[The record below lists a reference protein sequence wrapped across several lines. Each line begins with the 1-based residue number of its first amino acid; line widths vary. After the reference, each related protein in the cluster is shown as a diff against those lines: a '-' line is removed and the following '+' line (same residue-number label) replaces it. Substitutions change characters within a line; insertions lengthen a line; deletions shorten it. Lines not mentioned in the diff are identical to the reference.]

1 MGLKSIKILLTIL
14 LVVAMPATVF
24 ADVNIVSQ
32 AAVVIDFETGEV
44 LFERDAHSRRAP
56 ASMTKNLTAFIVY
69 EEIAAGNLTLDTM
82 IRVSPFASQ
91 ISATHDQRL
100 PVFPLRAG
108 SYHSVDTMLHLIML
122 PSSNGASVAVAEHI
136 SGSES
141 AFAERMNETGR
152 SLGMYAD
159 FGNSHGALPTFTN
172 AYSMGRLVYEFI
184 HRYPDILRITEKS
197 SFVMEGHTINNTN
210 LFLHSNNA
218 HYFPEVDGFKT
229 GTTALAGHCLSS
241 TAVRDGRRI
250 VVVTMNA
257 AGNPGRYGDSRT
269 LLNFGFEEAAR
280 RAANR
285 LSVTIGGNILEFDTA
300 PQLIDGRAMVPMR
313 TVFEALNASI
323 EWDDATQTVTAHTSE
338 GNVIVLSVGSNIMY
352 KDGIPTEIDVLP
364 QIIDSRVL
372 VPTRVVAEATA
383 RRVIWDEETRT
394 VMIEPFMFRSGH
406 DVLVDP
412 LQS

>member
-1 MGLKSIKILLTIL
+1 MAISMHVTAL
-14 LVVAMPATVF
+14 
-24 ADVNIVSQ
+24 ADVSIISQ
-32 AAVVIDFETGEV
+32 AAIVIDYESGEI
-44 LFERDAHSRRAP
+44 LFEKDAHSRRAP

-82 IRVSPFASQ
+82 IRVSPNASQ
-91 ISATHDQRL
+91 ISATHDQQL

-141 AFAERMNETGR
+141 AFAGLMNETGR

-172 AYSMGRLVYEFI
+172 AHSMGILVHEFI
-184 HRYPDILRITEKS
+184 RRHPDMMRITEKR
-197 SFVMEGHTINNTN
+197 SFVMDGHTINNTN

-250 VVVTMNA
+250 IVVTMNA
-257 AGNPGRYGDSRT
+257 PDNAGRYGDSRR
-269 LLNFGFEEAAR
+269 LLNFGFEESAR
-280 RAANR
+280 REANR
-285 LSVTIGGNILEFDTA
+285 LSVTIDGELVVFDVA
-300 PQLIDGRAMVPMR
+300 PRIIEGRAMVPMR
-313 TVFEALNASI
+313 SIFEALNANV
-323 EWDDATQTVTAHTSE
+323 EWDETTQTVTARSND
-338 GNVIVLSVGSNIMY
+338 GNVISLLAGSSTIYIN
-352 KDGIPTEIDVLP
+352 GTPSEIDVPP
-364 QIIDSRVL
+364 QIVESRTM
-372 VPTRVVAEATA
+372 VPTRVVAEALNMN
-383 RRVIWDEETRT
+383 VSWNEETRT
-394 VMIEPFMFRSGH
+394 VVIESPDHPLKGWSGDFLFRVKLLKTH
-406 DVLVDP
+406 YLVA
-412 LQS
+412 

>member
-1 MGLKSIKILLTIL
+1 
-14 LVVAMPATVF
+14 MPATVF

-32 AAVVIDFETGEV
+32 AAIVIDFNTGET
-44 LFERDAHSRRAP
+44 LFERDAHTRRAP

-82 IRVSPFASQ
+82 IHVSPNASQ
-91 ISATHDQRL
+91 ISATHDQQL

-122 PSSNGASVAVAEHI
+122 PSSNGASVAMAEHI

-141 AFAERMNETGR
+141 AFAERMNKTGR

-172 AYSMGRLVYEFI
+172 AHSMGILVYEFL
-184 HRYPDILRITEKS
+184 HRYPDILRITTAS
-197 SFVMEGHTINNTN
+197 SFVMDGHTVNNTN

-229 GTTALAGHCLSS
+229 GTTDLAGHCLSS

-250 VVVTMNA
+250 IVVTMNA
-257 AGNPGRYGDSRT
+257 PDNAGRYGDSRT
-269 LLNFGFEEAAR
+269 LLNFGFEESER

-285 LSVTIGGNILEFDTA
+285 LSVTIDGEPVEFDVS

-313 TVFEALNASI
+313 AIFESLNANI
-323 EWDDATQTVTAHTSE
+323 EWDDATQTVTARSDD
-338 GNVIVLSVGSNIMY
+338 GNVIILSAGSNNININ
-352 KDGIPTEIDVLP
+352 GAPSEIDVAP
-364 QIIDSRVL
+364 QIVENRL
-372 VPTRVVAEATA
+372 MVPTRVVAEAMNMN
-383 RRVIWDEETRT
+383 VNWDEVNRT
-394 VMIEPFMFRSGH
+394 VVISS
-406 DVLVDP
+406 VN
-412 LQS
+412 

>member
-1 MGLKSIKILLTIL
+1 MKRIKVLLTIL
-14 LVVAMPATVF
+14 LVVSMPATVF

-32 AAVVIDFETGEV
+32 AAIVIDFESGEI

-91 ISATHDQRL
+91 ISAAHDQRL

-122 PSSNGASVAVAEHI
+122 PSSNGASVAIAEHI

-152 SLGMYAD
+152 NLGMYAD

-172 AYSMGRLVYEFI
+172 AYSMGRLVYEFL
-184 HRYPDILRITEKS
+184 HRYPDILRITQKS
-197 SFVMEGHTINNTN
+197 YFVMDGHTVNNTN

-229 GTTALAGHCLSS
+229 GTTDLAGHCLSS

-257 AGNPGRYGDSRT
+257 PGNPGRYGDSRT

-285 LSVTIGGNILEFDTA
+285 LFVTINGEQLESDA
-300 PQLIDGRAMVPMR
+300 PPRIIDGRAMVPMR
-313 TVFEALNASI
+313 SIFEALNARV
-323 EWDDATQTVTAHTSE
+323 EWDDATQTVTAHTE
-338 GNVIVLSVGSNIMY
+338 DGTVIVLSVGSNTMY
-352 KDGIPTEIDVLP
+352 INETPSEIEVSP
-364 QIIDSRVL
+364 QIIDSRVM
-372 VPTRVVAEATA
+372 VPTRVVAEASSMG
-383 RRVIWDEETRT
+383 VSWDEENRT
-394 VMIEPFMFRSGH
+394 VVIATPMFVP
-406 DVLVDP
+406 DV
-412 LQS
+412 